1 VTASPPPNN
10 SPINRAALDK
20 IIQRAAELQT
30 GEREIGDNLTPDE
43 VLALGKE
50 VGIPTKYLQ
59 QAMLEH
65 RTSVETTTEP
75 GLVGR
80 LVGPDDVRADRV
92 VQGDPEDAIRGL
104 LSWMERNELL
114 VVQRQQP
121 GWVSWEPLKGMQA
134 AIRRG
139 TAALDTSKPK
149 FMLSRSEVVVAT
161 VSPLEGGFS
170 HVSLTATLKGARRE
184 YLLGASVSAGVGIAT
199 GGLLLT
205 AGLLGLA
212 LAPVGLA
219 AVVSAAVVRSY
230 RPVPARVQL
239 GLERA
244 LDYLERGGVKAAH
257 EQIGRGPGLLDVI
270 AGEIR
275 RVIVSGQ
282 ETRRD
287 NSAQRRLPD
296 QTK

>member
-1 VTASPPPNN
+1 
-10 SPINRAALDK
+10 
-20 IIQRAAELQT
+20 
-30 GEREIGDNLTPDE
+30 
-43 VLALGKE
+43 
-50 VGIPTKYLQ
+50 
-59 QAMLEH
+59 
-65 RTSVETTTEP
+65 
-75 GLVGR
+75 
-80 LVGPDDVRADRV
+80 
-92 VQGDPEDAIRGL
+92 
-104 LSWMERNELL
+104 
-114 VVQRQQP
+114 
-121 GWVSWEPLKGMQA
+121 MQA